1 MKPINPRTVR
11 AVDRAIDILVTLGD
25 RDFRLVGLSERLHLH
40 KATVSRLLETMGR
53 AGMVTRTGSGGYSV
67 GARMVLLAGQL
78 LRRHR
83 HIAEALRDPL
93 HRIWKQTAETVALH
107 VRVGLERL
115 CVAELETL
123 QPIGYRA
130 GIGTRAPLHVGAPSK
145 VLLAFIPEPEQTSVL
160 EGLARKAAEDGVELS
175 LVRLREELDRI
186 RSDGYATSFGEYIS
200 GAFAVS
206 VPVSDVSG
214 SVVAALSVHGPESR
228 FTREVMAQYASL
240 IVREIRPLAVSLP
253 LSEGDG
259 GALRRKTPPLAVPTT
274 PAEE

>member
-1 MKPINPRTVR
+1 MSPRTVR
-11 AVDRAIDILVTLGD
+11 SVDRAIDILVTLGD
-25 RDFRLVGLSERLHLH
+25 RDFRLVELSERLKLH

-53 AGMVTRTGSGGYSV
+53 AGMVTRTDSGGYSV

-78 LRRHR
+78 LRRNR
-83 HIAEALRDPL
+83 RIAEVLRDPL
-93 HRIWKQTAETVALH
+93 HRIWQQTAETVALH
-107 VRVGLERL
+107 IRVGLERL
-115 CVAELETL
+115 CVGELETL

-130 GIGTRAPLHVGAPSK
+130 GVGTRAPLHVGAPSK

-160 EGLARKAAEDGVELS
+160 QELALKAAEDGVEIS
-175 LVRLREELDRI
+175 LARLREELNRI
-186 RSDGYATSFGEYIS
+186 RSDGYATSFGEYIL

-214 SVVAALSVHGPESR
+214 SVVAAISVHGPESR

-240 IVREIRPLAVSLP
+240 IVREIRPLAVSIP

-259 GALRRKTPPLAVPTT
+259 GLLRRKAPPLRVPG
-274 PAEE
+274 PQGEE